1 MKKFLNILFGYLSP
15 LQQQVTLWLKGEQV
29 SQDHLGNKYYEG
41 KPRPGYKRPRRWVSY
56 KDDVNASEV
65 PPEWH
70 GWLHHQTDDLPDPE
84 KPSFR
89 QDWQKPHIPNR
100 TGTLQAYRPP
110 GHILKGGKR
119 DKASGDYEAW
129 KPEDL

>member
-1 MKKFLNILFGYLSP
+1 MKKFLNLIFGYLSP
-15 LQQQVTLWLKGEQV
+15 LHHLVTVSLKGSFVGADQF
-29 SQDHLGNKYYEG
+29 GNKYYEG
-41 KPRPGYKRPRRWVSY
+41 KPRAGYKHTRRWVTYS
-56 KDDVNASEV
+56 KDDNASEV

-89 QDWQKPHIPNR
+89 QDWQKPYISNR

-129 KPEDL
+129 KPEDA